1 MRILFIHADR
11 MEYEA
16 QEKALRSA
24 PDLPKDQR
32 RASFGDVLVCFT
44 SAEKRDEGTL
54 EATVA
59 KAADEVEAV
68 AQQIKERSILI
79 YPYAHLSPS
88 LAEPSK
94 AEALLQSLHGELRRR
109 GYEAHLSPF
118 GWYKSFTIACKGHAL
133 SELSKE
139 IVAEEKGG
147 KDEVSKALK
156 AEAKL
161 VSHWFIMDLEGK
173 LHTIEGKEGKVHG
186 FNFQGHENLRKFA
199 SYEIAKS
206 REVKEEP
213 PHIRY
218 MRELELVDYEP
229 GSDPGNLRYYPKG
242 RLVKG
247 LLEELVNRRVWDYGG
262 MQVETPIMYDY
273 EHPALKAYLD
283 RFPARQYTIQ
293 TPDKR
298 VFLRF
303 AADFGQ
309 FLMAHDMVLSYKE
322 LPVKLYELTRYSFRV
337 EQRGELAG
345 LRRLRAFTMPDC
357 HAFCADLA
365 MVKEEF
371 FKRFDLAW
379 NLQRDVGFDMPG
391 DFELGLR
398 ITKEF
403 WEDHGDL
410 PLALVKRW
418 GKPILMEVWD
428 RQFFYYTMKYEWN
441 FVDNNDKAAAL
452 TTDQV
457 DTESA
462 ARYGIKYIDEKGEAR
477 HPLIMHLSPSGA
489 IERQIYA
496 LLEKAHR
503 ASLQGKPPMLP
514 VWLSPVQVRV
524 IPVAEGQLSRCEAV
538 VEELQGIRV
547 DLDDTSDT
555 LGKKIR
561 RAEKEWIPYIAVVGQ
576 KEVESGRVSVR
587 VRATRKQEEMAVADL
602 SVLVTKETAGLP
614 FRPLPV
620 PMRLSRRPSFR

>member
-16 QEKALRSA
+16 QEKALPDAEDLA
-24 PDLPKDQR
+24 PGKR
-32 RASFGDVLVCFT
+32 KASFDDILVCFT
-44 SAEKRDEGTL
+44 SAEASDEADPEALAKR
-54 EATVA
+54 
-59 KAADEVEAV
+59 AADEVEDV
-68 AQQIKERSILI
+68 AKQVHEDSILI
-79 YPYAHLSPS
+79 YPYAHLSS
-88 LAEPSK
+88 KLAAPGK
-94 AEALLQSLHGELRRR
+94 ARRIVEGLYEELKAR
-109 GYEAHLSPF
+109 GHDAYLSPF

-133 SELSKE
+133 SELSRE
-139 IVAEEKGG
+139 VTLEGSREET
-147 KDEVSKALK
+147 SKALR

-161 VSHWFIMDLEGK
+161 VSHWFILDLHGK
-173 LHTIEGKEGKVHG
+173 LHPIEGKEGRLSG
-186 FNFQGHENLRKFA
+186 FDFRGHENLRKFA
-199 SYEIAKS
+199 AYEIAKS

-213 PHIRY
+213 PHTRL
-218 MRELELVDYEP
+218 MRDLELVDYEP
-229 GSDPGNLRYYPKG
+229 GSDPGNLRYYPRG

-247 LLEELVNRRVWDYGG
+247 LLEDLVNRRVWDYGG

-309 FLMAHDMVLSYKE
+309 FLMASGMVMSYRE

-357 HAFCADLA
+357 HALCSDLD
-365 MVKEEF
+365 MVKEEL
-371 FKRFDLAW
+371 FKRFDVAW
-379 NLQRDVGFDMPG
+379 KLQGDSGFDMPG

-398 ITKEF
+398 VTKDF
-403 WEDHGDL
+403 WEAHGDL
-410 PLALVKRW
+410 AQGLVKRW
-418 GKPILMEVWD
+418 GKPVLLEVWD
-428 RQFFYYTMKYEWN
+428 HQFFYYVMKYEWN

-462 ARYGIKYIDEKGEAR
+462 QRYGITYVDAQGQKK

-489 IERQIYA
+489 VERQIYA

-503 ASLQGKPPMLP
+503 VQQTGGVAMLP
-514 VWLSPVQVRV
+514 VWLCPVQARLA
-524 IPVAEGQLSRCEAV
+524 PVAEAQLPRCE
-538 VEELQGIRV
+538 ELLRALPGLRV
-547 DLDDTSDT
+547 DVDDTTDT
-555 LGKKIR
+555 LSKKIR
-561 RAEKEWIPYIAVVGQ
+561 RAEKEWIPYIVVIGPR
-576 KEVESGRVSVR
+576 EVESGKLNVR
-587 VRATRKQEEMAVADL
+587 VRASRSQKELGLEEFRA
-602 SVLVTKETAGLP
+602 LVHDEVEGMP
-614 FRPLPV
+614 FRPLPL
-620 PMRLSRRPSFR
+620 PDHLSHRPSFR

>member
-16 QEKALRSA
+16 QEKAVPEAEDLA
-24 PDLPKDQR
+24 PGKR
-32 RASFGDVLVCFT
+32 KASYDDILVCFT
-44 SAEKRDEGTL
+44 SAEAADEADPPALAKR
-54 EATVA
+54 
-59 KAADEVEAV
+59 AADEVEDV
-68 AQQIKERSILI
+68 AKQVHEDSILI
-79 YPYAHLSPS
+79 YPYAHLSS
-88 LAEPSK
+88 KLAPPGK
-94 AEALLQSLHGELRRR
+94 ARRIVEGLYEELKAR
-109 GYEAHLSPF
+109 GRDVHLSPF

-133 SELSKE
+133 SELSRE
-139 IVAEEKGG
+139 VTLEGAREET
-147 KDEVSKALK
+147 SKALR

-161 VSHWFIMDLEGK
+161 VSHWFIFDLQGK
-173 LHTIEGKEGKVHG
+173 LHPLEGKEGKLSG
-186 FNFQGHENLRKFA
+186 FDFRGHENLRRFA
-199 SYEIAKS
+199 AYEIAKS

-213 PHIRY
+213 PHTRL
-218 MRELELVDYEP
+218 MRELEMVDYEP
-229 GSDPGNLRYYPKG
+229 GSDPGNLRYYPRG

-247 LLEELVNRRVWDYGG
+247 LLEDLVNRRVWDYGA

-309 FLMAHDMVLSYKE
+309 FLMASDMVMSYRE

-357 HAFCADLA
+357 HALCADVP
-365 MVKEEF
+365 MVADELF
-371 FKRFDLAW
+371 NRFDLAW
-379 NLQRDVGFDMPG
+379 RLQEDAGFDMPG

-398 ITKEF
+398 ITKDF
-403 WEDHGDL
+403 WEAHGE
-410 PLALVKRW
+410 LARGLVKRW
-418 GKPILMEVWD
+418 GKPVLLEMWD
-428 RQFFYYTMKYEWN
+428 HQFFYYVMKYEWN

-462 ARYGIKYIDEKGEAR
+462 QRYGITYVDAQGRRE

-496 LLEKAHR
+496 FLEKAHR
-503 ASLQGKPPMLP
+503 TQQAGGVPMLP
-514 VWLSPVQVRV
+514 VWLSPVQVRLL
-524 IPVAEGQLSRCEAV
+524 PVVEAQLPRCE
-538 VEELQGIRV
+538 ELLKALPGLRADV
-547 DLDDTSDT
+547 DDTTDT
-555 LGKKIR
+555 LSKKIR
-561 RAEKEWIPYIAVVGQ
+561 RAEKEWIPYIVVIGPR
-576 KEVESGRVSVR
+576 EVESGKLNVR
-587 VRATRKQEEMAVADL
+587 VRASRSQKELGLEEF
-602 SVLVTKETAGLP
+602 KGLMEEEVEGMP
-614 FRPLPV
+614 FRPLPL
-620 PMRLSRRPSFR
+620 PDHLSRRPSFR